1 MYEQPSEPAADS
13 VEIYLDGRPVRL
25 PAERRSISAIRTYLE
40 TLAMANQR
48 ILCALSVDGRPA
60 KITPSAAYPENASFS
75 RVEGQSID
83 LADLPLR
90 MLETALEETAQ
101 ARSAAETAVTLV
113 LINDSAAARELWF
126 DVARKLKEP
135 LLTLSLL
142 PETIYQP
149 APGCASLTQMRKWQL
164 QQLAIIMKDVDAA
177 AWSSEPDAL
186 STALETRALP
196 WLDKLQQLIRLWH
209 QTVLA
214 GVRARSNWDRDVD
227 QRTVA
232 ST

>member
-1 MYEQPSEPAADS
+1 MYEQPSEPAQDP

-25 PAERRSISAIRTYLE
+25 PAERRSLSAIRTYLE
-40 TLAMANQR
+40 TLAMEQQR
-48 ILCALSVDGRPA
+48 ILCTLSVDGRPA
-60 KITPSAAYPENASFS
+60 KITPVAAHPENSSFS

-214 GVRARSNWDRDVD
+214 GVRARSSWDRDVD
-227 QRTVA
+227 QRTVTSA
-232 ST
+232 